1 MGWIKERI
9 ISEYMKHGNKLDW
22 ALIAE
27 KKIISTINEILKH
40 SIQDKGVKDGG

>member
-9 ISEYMKHGNKLDW
+9 INEYMKHGNKLDW

-27 KKIISTINEILKH
+27 KKIISQIGEILKD
-40 SIQDKGVKDGG
+40 SVQDKEAQK